1 MATIQKEI
9 FFNFVLMPANN
20 APPTEQAFK
29 MTRIIF
35 FSLCLAILFA
45 MTAATAKGVYK
56 TNSEFLQESF
66 SSQEIPPTQTLWLA
80 GEVKDDVKKI
90 LGHNYAKLR
99 VKYWRDKDRTAW
111 VLEEI
116 GKERPITAGFFIDY
130 GKLEKTEVLA
140 FRESRGW
147 EIKHPFFTRQF
158 IGASLNEKK
167 QLDRNI
173 DGITGATLSVS
184 AMTRLSQMALYLHQ
198 HVTTQ

>member
-1 MATIQKEI
+1 MRYRKQAVKVVSVAFCLLVVFIWVP
-9 FFNFVLMPANN
+9 VL
-20 APPTEQAFK
+20 
-29 MTRIIF
+29 
-35 FSLCLAILFA
+35 
-45 MTAATAKGVYK
+45 AKGVYK
-56 TNSEFLQESF
+56 TNSQFVQESF
-66 SSQEIPPTQTLWLA
+66 SGQEIPPTQTIWLA

-99 VKYWRDKDRTAW
+99 VKYWRHNDRTAW

-116 GKERPITAGFFIDY
+116 GKERPITAGFFIDQ
-130 GKLEKTEVLA
+130 GKLKKTEVLA

-158 IGASLNEKK
+158 MDAGLNVKNK
-167 QLDRNI
+167 LDRNI